1 MKKTIGV
8 CKMNKGELMKIKY
21 SREQLKNIDP
31 SLPLEI
37 INDLRTKKQDT
48 YFFVMN
54 YNNSIFGI
62 LEDMRTINK

>member
-1 MKKTIGV
+1 
-8 CKMNKGELMKIKY
+8 MNKGELMKIKY

>member
-1 MKKTIGV
+1 
-8 CKMNKGELMKIKY
+8 MNKGELMKTKY

-31 SLPLEI
+31 SLQIEI
-37 INDLRTKKQDT
+37 INDLRTKKQDV

-54 YNNSIFGI
+54 YNNSIFGK

>member
-1 MKKTIGV
+1 
-8 CKMNKGELMKIKY
+8 MKIKY
-21 SREQLKNIDP
+21 NREQLKNIDP
-31 SLPLEI
+31 SLPIEI
-37 INDLRTKKQDT
+37 INDLRTKKQDV